1 MKRLVKVLVALSL
14 AAALLAF
21 AACAPHKELP
31 PVPSSTPQNTQGGG
45 ASPSPSANP
54 NGNAESPNPSPTPV
68 KPINGLDEE
77 TSGYIYDMADIF
89 KSIIVTL
96 GGDGG
101 YEKYDPADKDFVW
114 DAVKAYFA
122 MFGSKH
128 TAITDQRT
136 FVVDDD
142 LVEDIAEYMFD
153 DIDDDSLPKPDD
165 AELKNGVHYDRA
177 TEKYTFR
184 ALSLNDAK
192 LTFIKAETGDNGVIS
207 LTIEGTVMSM
217 STSTGTA
224 ADIKKTSYTFKLKP
238 EDMDD
243 DGDLFRYEVI
253 DVSKADTAGGQT
265 SAPGTNDSN
274 KTNG

>member
-14 AAALLAF
+14 AAAMLAF
-21 AACAPHKELP
+21 AACAPRTQTP
-31 PVPSSTPQNTQGGG
+31 PDPSSTPQNTPGG

-54 NGNAESPNPSPTPV
+54 NGGAESPNPSSTPA

-77 TSGYIYDMADIF
+77 TSGRIYDMADIF
-89 KSIIVTL
+89 KSIIITL

-114 DAVKAYFA
+114 DAVKTYFA

-128 TAITDQRT
+128 TTITDQRT
-136 FVVDDD
+136 YVVDDD
-142 LVEDIAEYMFD
+142 LVEDIAEYMFE

-165 AELKNGVHYDRA
+165 AELKNGVHYDSA

-192 LTFIKAETGDNGVIS
+192 LNFIKAETGDNGVIS
-207 LTIEGTVMSM
+207 VTIEGTVMSI
-217 STSTGTA
+217 STSTSKAPEIKA
-224 ADIKKTSYTFKLKP
+224 ATYIFKLKP

-243 DGDLFRYEVI
+243 ADDLFRYEVV
-253 DVSKADTAGGQT
+253 DVNKADNAGGQT
-265 SAPGTNDSN
+265 PDSGSNDSN